1 MTTINDAV
9 NYIISENYEITNA
22 LTETGWVICKNLPPM
37 GIEPLNIEPINDM
50 VFKTR
55 ESAYRWLANEVK
67 QNEKLVNSVLRDMK
81 AYSKIN
87 NY

>member
-9 NYIISENYEITNA
+9 DYIISENYEITNA
-22 LTETGWVICKNLPPM
+22 LTETGWMICKNLLPI
-37 GIEPLNIEPINDM
+37 GIEPINDT

-55 ESAYRWLANEVK
+55 ELAYRWLANEVK

-81 AYSKIN
+81 AYSTIN